1 MINGPNSCF
10 GAGSLI
16 LVMEKQVDYAVEVAK
31 KMQRERLKSIEPKL
45 EAVKDFDDYI
55 EAYFKTVR
63 RELVPGVSF
72 TWHIF
77 LRLFLVKV
85 VVLGTN

>member
-72 TWHIF
+72 T
-77 LRLFLVKV
+77 
-85 VVLGTN
+85 